1 MVTTPPEA
9 LPKDGR
15 AGRMMK
21 TSATGRQIRNASI
34 NKYLSNSSACLSDIM
49 HPQLTVE
56 IRRLRSEPGRE
67 CKGDISP
74 TMREAWQHH
83 VHL

>member
-21 TSATGRQIRNASI
+21 TSATGRQIRNAS
-34 NKYLSNSSACLSDIM
+34 
-49 HPQLTVE
+49 
-56 IRRLRSEPGRE
+56 
-67 CKGDISP
+67 P
-74 TMREAWQHH
+74 TTR
-83 VHL
+83 